1 MRLQN
6 KFKKAFIMPLLCG
19 IYISI
24 FVSSILI
31 YLFFTNLASDS
42 DLISKFK
49 EAETNKDLP
58 TITITQRIIS
68 MRVQHCIDLVII
80 LKNYYELYS
89 TILNGNI
96 NDRLIE
102 DYSYTGNSDDY
113 IKESKNSGKFN

>member
-6 KFKKAFIMPLLCG
+6 KFKKAFIIPLLCG

-31 YLFFTNLASDS
+31 YLFFRNLASDS
-42 DLISKFK
+42 DLISKFM

-58 TITITQRIIS
+58 IITITKGIIS
-68 MRVQHCIDLVII
+68 MKVQHCIDLVII
-80 LKNYYELYS
+80 LKNYYEVYS

-96 NDRLIE
+96 EDTLIE
-102 DYSYTGNSDDY
+102 NYSY
-113 IKESKNSGKFN
+113 KPFQFL